1 MKQKILDALK
11 TRFAGVGES
20 ILNRIADKL
29 AKTVTTEDAVQ
40 GAVDAVTFQQVIDSE
55 ADNRATQATQTAVSN
70 YEKKHSL
77 KEGKPVQEGKQ
88 EKEIELEKKGNDED
102 TPKWAKDLI
111 ESNKTLSN
119 KLAALEGDKITT
131 TRKQKLEAIITK
143 LPENLK
149 KPYNRIAVK
158 DITDE
163 EFETLTTEIST
174 EVEGL
179 VADANAKGAVFG
191 KPAGGGKQTVT
202 GKEPSKEEIE
212 EFAKQLN
219 L

>member
-1 MKQKILDALK
+1 
-11 TRFAGVGES
+11 
-20 ILNRIADKL
+20 L

-77 KEGKPVQEGKQ
+77 KEGKPVTEGKQ
-88 EKEIELEKKGNDED
+88 EKEELEKKGNDED

-143 LPENLK
+143 LPDNLK

-158 DITDE
+158 DMTDE
-163 EFETLTTEIST
+163 EFEALTTEIST

-179 VADANAKGAVFG
+179 VADVNAKGAVFS
-191 KPAGGGKQTVT
+191 KPAAGGGKQTVT